1 MATQAGDHRLGIA
14 DRRACCVTNTRQPRL
29 AAVEGCGRDCLAA
42 GRSVRWPG
50 RRSADRPAVGR
61 LPSMAKRGRH
71 PQNRRRQ
78 GKHKRQTRA
87 AAGHSACSPPFPSS
101 PRSFSA
107 SLCRRARSDSIRC
120 KRRVVS
126 WPLSPPPSAA
136 ASLRA
141 SVSDG
146 QRVSRSVGILRCAAG
161 RPF

>member
-1 MATQAGDHRLGIA
+1 MATQAGDHRLGDSGPTSLLCHEHA
-14 DRRACCVTNTRQPRL
+14 PPRL
-29 AAVEGCGRDCLAA
+29 AAVEGCGRDCPAA
-42 GRSVRWPG
+42 GRSVPWPG

-107 SLCRRARSDSIRC
+107 SFCRRARSDSIRC

-136 ASLRA
+136 AWALLFHCRIGDEVASMLYLLARA
-141 SVSDG
+141 LE
-146 QRVSRSVGILRCAAG
+146 R
-161 RPF
+161 